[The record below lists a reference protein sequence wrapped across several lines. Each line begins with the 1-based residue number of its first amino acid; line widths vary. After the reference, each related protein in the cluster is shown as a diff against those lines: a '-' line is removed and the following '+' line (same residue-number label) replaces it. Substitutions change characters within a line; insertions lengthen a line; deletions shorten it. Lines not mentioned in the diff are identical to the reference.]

1 LRFSGAAVAG
11 LLALSAPPGA
21 LAGDSPPPSTRPAV
35 LDTDPAKNVPP
46 GYHLESHARKGL
58 LVAGGIML
66 GLSFGFSV
74 AVAATKSEPA
84 YSDHLSSNEV
94 PYNPGSLAAP
104 VLGPW
109 LALSSLKSYECS
121 SLPGLYYSPSACRN
135 ARTQAKVWEAVL
147 IVDGLV
153 QLSGVALIALGL
165 VFPRQQF
172 VINDA
177 LKAQVVPVSL
187 GSSGHGLAV
196 VGTFGGP

>member
-1 LRFSGAAVAG
+1 MV
-11 LLALSAPPGA
+11 
-21 LAGDSPPPSTRPAV
+21 
-35 LDTDPAKNVPP
+35 
-46 GYHLESHARKGL
+46 
-58 LVAGGIML
+58 

-121 SLPGLYYSPSACRN
+121 SLSGRYYSPAACRN
-135 ARTQAKVWEAVL
+135 ARTQAKVWEALL

-153 QLSGVALIALGL
+153 QLSGVALMTLGL
-165 VFPRQQF
+165 VFPHQQF

-177 LKAQVVPVSL
+177 VKAQVVPVSL
-187 GSSGHGLAV
+187 GSSGHGFAV